1 MYGIPSG
8 GTLPAQ
14 TQPSAECCPW
24 GQARRGRACSVQRL
38 AQVRLH
44 RAGKCEGRK
53 VPATSRFG
61 ERAVMV
67 EGMFHLVP
75 VGLLC
80 SSVGLR
86 EEPLGGAAVNA
97 AHKAA

>member
-1 MYGIPSG
+1 
-8 GTLPAQ
+8 
-14 TQPSAECCPW
+14 
-24 GQARRGRACSVQRL
+24 
-38 AQVRLH
+38 
-44 RAGKCEGRK
+44 
-53 VPATSRFG
+53 
-61 ERAVMV
+61 MV

-86 EEPLGGAAVNA
+86 EEPLGGAAINA